1 MSNTENDLRTLLEER
16 GAGGCRDG
24 GGTARLEAILARG
37 RAIRR
42 RRTAATAAA
51 VVTAGAL
58 AVAVVAPSLS
68 AGGGA
73 EAPIVAVAA
82 DPTPVP
88 PPVPTAV
95 PPVPGKDLPATVND
109 LRNRHEMRLIH
120 AYRSNTLGVKR
131 TLKFTPTSVFTG
143 FRVVCEDPKA
153 VVVKMTGTGI
163 HRSGSAREC
172 GSGWPGLTS
181 QHDKESAPPGW
192 TSREQSATVW
202 VLPPRPR
209 ISREALKKLK
219 CPEKEVERTG
229 MCRGHYMISDLI
241 GPRMDT
247 RVLERVLANVG
258 SKPGRWAI
266 GVYDRPSS

>member
-1 MSNTENDLRTLLEER
+1 MSNTEDDLRTLLEER
-16 GAGGCRDG
+16 GAGSGSGAG
-24 GGTARLEAILARG
+24 GGVGSTDRLEAILARG

-42 RRTAATAAA
+42 RRTAAAAAA
-51 VVTAGAL
+51 VLTAGAL
-58 AVAVVAPSLS
+58 AVAVVVPSLTGR
-68 AGGGA
+68 GGG

-88 PPVPTAV
+88 TAV
-95 PPVPGKDLPATVND
+95 PPVSGKDLPATVND
-109 LRNRHEMRLIH
+109 LMNRHEMRLIY

-131 TLKFTPTSVFTG
+131 TLTFTPTSVFTG
-143 FRVVCEDPKA
+143 FRVVCEDPRA
-153 VVVKMTGTGI
+153 VVVKVTGAGK
-163 HRSGSAREC
+163 HRSGSAGEC
-172 GSGWPGLTS
+172 GSGRPGLTS
-181 QHDKESAPPGW
+181 QHGKESVPPGW

-229 MCRGHYMISDLI
+229 MCRGHYMIWALI

-247 RVLERVLANVG
+247 RVLERVMAKVG